1 MYAPPSFRVTD
12 PQKLRAMIARLRF
25 ATLVVNGPD
34 GPVAAHL
41 PMVAEAERP
50 EVLLG
55 HVARANPIVPLLREA
70 PTALACFVGPDAY
83 VTPAWYASK
92 REHGKVVPTW
102 NYIAVQAR
110 GRIEPVDDAEG
121 LRRIVAALTDAMET
135 GRPEAWAVDD
145 APADFVAGML
155 KAIVG
160 FRLLVSAL
168 EGSAKLSQNR
178 PEADRVGVVEGLAA
192 SAEGTDRAVAL
203 LMMDAQQAD
212 RGPVR
217 RR

>member
-1 MYAPPSFRVTD
+1 
-12 PQKLRAMIARLRF
+12 MIARLRF
-25 ATLVVNGPD
+25 ATLVVNGPE

-41 PMVAEAERP
+41 PMVAEAARP
-50 EVLLG
+50 DVLLG
-55 HVARANPIVPLLREA
+55 HVAHANPIVKLLHDA
-70 PTALACFVGPDAY
+70 PAALACFVGPDAY
-83 VTPAWYASK
+83 VTPGWYASK

-102 NYIAVQAR
+102 NYIAVHAR

-121 LRRIVAALTDAMET
+121 LRAIVAALTDAMEAD
-135 GRPEAWAVDD
+135 RPEPWAVED
-145 APADFVAGML
+145 APSDFLAGML

-160 FRLLVSAL
+160 FRLHVSAL

-178 PEADRVGVVEGLAA
+178 PEADRAGVLAGLAA
-192 SAEGTDRAVAL
+192 SLEGTDRAVAL
-203 LMMDAQQAD
+203 LMTDAQQAA

>member
-1 MYAPPSFRVTD
+1 MYAPPSFRVKE
-12 PQKLRAMIARLRF
+12 PQELRAMIARLRF

-41 PMVAEAERP
+41 PMVADPARP

-70 PTALACFVGPDAY
+70 PAALACFVGPDAY

-121 LRRIVAALTDAMET
+121 LRGIVTVLTDAMEAD
-135 GRPEAWAVDD
+135 RPEPWAVDD

-160 FRLLVSAL
+160 FRLHVSAL

-178 PEADRVGVVEGLAA
+178 PAADRSGVVQGLADSDVESDRVVA
-192 SAEGTDRAVAL
+192 RLMTEGD
-203 LMMDAQQAD
+203 
-212 RGPVR
+212 
-217 RR
+217 